1 MNPLSNKILL
11 LNAPSGAGKDTIGK
25 CLQELYGCEL
35 KAFKTALYQSAYPF
49 TNCNNYGQF
58 IHYCTDRTLKE
69 KRSGYF
75 RGMSPRDFLIFVSE
89 VMTKP
94 NFGKDFF
101 GKKSADSISIGDFER
116 GVVFTDSGFIE
127 ETLPIINEFSGN
139 NIYIIQ
145 FTGQGFNDF
154 EGDSRNFIEL
164 REAHTIK
171 MRQKNEDIKPEVFT
185 RLIMQEV
192 IKYG

>member
-1 MNPLSNKILL
+1 
-11 LNAPSGAGKDTIGK
+11 
-25 CLQELYGCEL
+25 
-35 KAFKTALYQSAYPF
+35 
-49 TNCNNYGQF
+49 
-58 IHYCTDRTLKE
+58 
-69 KRSGYF
+69 
-75 RGMSPRDFLIFVSE
+75 MSPRDFLIFVSE

-101 GKKSADSISIGDFER
+101 GKKAADSISIGDFER

-154 EGDSRNFIEL
+154 EGDSRNFIEP

>member
-25 CLQELYGCEL
+25 CLQDTYGCEL
-35 KAFKTALYQSAYPF
+35 KAFKTALYCSAYPF
-49 TNCNNYGQF
+49 ANCNNYGQF

-154 EGDSRNFIEL
+154 EGDSRNFIEP

>member
-25 CLQELYGCEL
+25 CLQDTYGCEL
-35 KAFKTALYQSAYPF
+35 KAFKTALYCSAYPF